1 MSEGGDLL
9 GGGEPVVLVVEDDP
23 DLANLYSRW
32 LDDRY
37 AVRVATNGTEALDLL
52 DDAVSVVLLD
62 RRMPGMSGDEVLA
75 EVRDRGYDCQ
85 VAVVTGVEPD
95 FDIIEMGFDDY
106 LVKPISENA
115 LKETV
120 VRLLERASYDTQVRQ
135 LFALASKKAVLETEK
150 DEMELLGSDEYRE
163 LVEDLE
169 QLQGRLEETMDGLDD
184 ADLTLLLRNLEGEH
198 LATE

>member
-1 MSEGGDLL
+1 MSEGGDQL

-32 LDDRY
+32 LDARY
-37 AVRVATNGTEALDLL
+37 AVRVATKGTEALELL
-52 DDAVSVVLLD
+52 DDDVSVVLLD

-75 EVRDRGYDCQ
+75 EVRERGYDCQ

-106 LVKPISENA
+106 LVKPISESA
-115 LKETV
+115 LNETV
-120 VRLLERASYDTQVRQ
+120 IRLLERASYDTQVRQ

-150 DEMELLGSDEYRE
+150 EEMELLGSDEYRRLVDE
-163 LVEDLE
+163 LER
-169 QLQGRLEETMDGLDD
+169 LQANLEETMDELDD
-184 ADLTLLLRNLEGEH
+184 ADLTVLLRTLETEQ

>member
-1 MSEGGDLL
+1 MSEGGDQL

-32 LDDRY
+32 LDARY
-37 AVRVATNGTEALDLL
+37 AVRVATNGTEALELL
-52 DDAVSVVLLD
+52 DDDVSVVLLD

-75 EVRDRGYDCQ
+75 EVRERGYDCQ

-106 LVKPISENA
+106 LVKPISESA
-115 LKETV
+115 LNETV
-120 VRLLERASYDTQVRQ
+120 IRLLERASYDTQVRQ

-150 DEMELLGSDEYRE
+150 EEMELLGSDEYRRLVDE
-163 LVEDLE
+163 LER
-169 QLQGRLEETMDGLDD
+169 LQANLEETMDELDD
-184 ADLTLLLRNLEGEH
+184 ADLTVLLRTLETEQ